1 MMIYPT
7 LQILNGACVVLEQG
21 CLDDPVI
28 WHSDPMAC
36 VRDYAATGAEWIH
49 LTDLNAVQEDYS
61 QIALMQDLMRAAQV
75 PVQLAGGLRTRKQV
89 EEWVDRGVGRVVV
102 STLAARDPRQIME
115 LAQNFPD
122 QIVVSV
128 DVWQGKVM
136 TEGWRSADAWQPH
149 ALMRAYDPLPLA
161 GFIVTDIDNELSVVE
176 EPLGLISGLARSVRT
191 PVIASGVVRTLDDIA
206 RLKYVSN
213 IAGSLLGTGL
223 LQQHFD
229 LAHAL
234 SCAQPDPEPTAAYI

>member
-28 WHSDPMAC
+28 WHSDPEAC

-49 LTDLNAVQEDYS
+49 LTDLNAVQGDYN
-61 QIALMQDLMRAAQV
+61 QTGFMANLVGAAQV
-75 PVQLAGGLRTRKQV
+75 PVQFAGGLRTEKHV
-89 EEWVDRGVGRVVV
+89 TDWIDRGVGRVVL
-102 STLAARDPRQIME
+102 STMAARDPRLIME
-115 LAQNFPD
+115 LAQRYPD

-136 TEGWRSADAWQPH
+136 TEGWRATGAWEPKSM
-149 ALMRAYDPLPLA
+149 MRAYDPLPLA
-161 GFIVTDIDNELSVVE
+161 GFIVTDIDNDISEVE
-176 EPLGLISGLARSVRT
+176 EPLALISGLARSVRS
-191 PVIASGVVRTLDDIA
+191 PVIASGIVRTLDDIA
-206 RLKYVSN
+206 RLKYVRN
-213 IAGSLLGTGL
+213 IAGALVGTAL
-223 LQQHFD
+223 IQQHFD

-234 SCAQPDPEPTAAYI
+234 VTAQPEPEPIAAML